1 MIQLKSSCIVSLQIV
16 ENSFFNAMGLL
27 FIIVTV
33 LGPKGQISG
42 KNIISLK
49 TKIHVSLKQKEVSA
63 YLYHD
68 SLSQSYLYSMD
79 SKLKYWNLVKDR

>member
-1 MIQLKSSCIVSLQIV
+1 
-16 ENSFFNAMGLL
+16 MGLS

-33 LGPKGQISG
+33 LGPEGQICG

-49 TKIHVSLKQKEVSA
+49 TKIHLSLKQKLSA
-63 YLYHD
+63 YLCHD

-79 SKLKYWNLVKDR
+79 SKLKSYEFSQKQINFSSTFVIMHGMKDDQ